1 MIRVENVSK
10 SFGSLKVLENVNA
23 HVKKGECVSIIGPSG
38 TGKSVFLSCLNA
50 LLIPDSGRVF
60 IDGVDIYDKK
70 TDINKVRER
79 MGMVYQTFNLFS
91 HLTVLENIILAPVKI
106 KKMPREAAIEK
117 AYTLLN
123 TVSLAAKENAYP
135 HELSGGQKQRIAI
148 ARAMAMEPQVVLFD
162 EPTSALDP
170 AMVGE
175 VLAVIRTFAKEGITM
190 LIVTHEMEF
199 AKDVSDRVF
208 YMDERGVY
216 ETGTPEELFENP
228 QKEKTRA
235 FVSRLKTLELEIH
248 SAKFDL
254 LEQVSRI
261 EQFCGKYNIDRRTIH
276 KSQMV
281 FEELSMDLL
290 RTCFAQDETPS
301 ILINVG
307 YSEREKTVEIVISY
321 NGRLRDPF
329 AGSDDESSEDDE
341 LGLMMIQRM
350 TKTVEYAV
358 KDNRNVITVNL

>member
-1 MIRVENVSK
+1 
-10 SFGSLKVLENVNA
+10 LKVLENVNA
-23 HVKKGECVSIIGPSG
+23 HIEKGECVSIIGPSG

-79 MGMVYQTFNLFS
+79 MGMVYQSFNLFS
-91 HLTVLENIILAPVKI
+91 HLTVLENIILAPVKVKEI
-106 KKMPREAAIEK
+106 PREAAIEK
-117 AYTLLN
+117 ARELLN
-123 TVSLAAKENAYP
+123 TVSLTAKENAYP

-175 VLAVIRTFAKEGITM
+175 VLAVIRAFAKQKITM
-190 LIVTHEMEF
+190 LIVTHEMAF
-199 AKDVSDRVF
+199 AKDVSNRVF
-208 YMDERGVY
+208 YMDERSVY
-216 ETGTPEELFENP
+216 ESGTPEEIFENP

-254 LEQVSRI
+254 LEQVSQI
-261 EQFCGKYNIDRRTIH
+261 ELFCNKYSIDRRTIH

-281 FEELSMDLL
+281 FEEISMYLL
-290 RTCFAQDETPS
+290 QNCFDQNETPS

-307 YSEREKTVEIVISY
+307 YLEREKAVEIVISY
-321 NGRLRDPF
+321 DGKLRNLF
-329 AGSDDESSEDDE
+329 AESDDEAADDDE
-341 LGLMMIQRM
+341 LGLMMIRRM
-350 TKTVEYAV
+350 TKSVEYTV
-358 KDNRNVITVNL
+358 KDGRNVITVNL